1 LFFCRFPA
9 RSEFHSIEV
18 ETRVLAEAKGRYCCL
33 QSWYVGALRRVLSAP
48 RSQRTVIAVIGL
60 FVQYYL
66 VYDISL
72 YMIALP

>member
-1 LFFCRFPA
+1 LFFRRFPA

-33 QSWYVGALRRVLSAP
+33 LSWCVGVLLLAP
-48 RSQRTVIAVIGL
+48 RAHRIAIAVIGL
-60 FVQYYL
+60 FVQYL
-66 VYDISL
+66 VYVISL